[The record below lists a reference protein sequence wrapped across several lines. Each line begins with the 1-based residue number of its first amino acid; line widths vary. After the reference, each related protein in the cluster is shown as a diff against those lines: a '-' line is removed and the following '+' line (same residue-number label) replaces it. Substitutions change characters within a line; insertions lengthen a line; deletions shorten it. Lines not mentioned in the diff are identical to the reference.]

1 MADDT
6 RAGTGDAGKPSGRP
20 ASPVERLATT
30 VGGTAIS
37 LIAIVFS
44 SQIQVRLGFQIFT
57 EQALAA
63 ILGFAL
69 AIIFI
74 RTPARKG
81 AKRDTVP
88 WYDAIFAAA
97 SLIAAFYLTWLYPS
111 LIDQFYFMRDQA
123 FAVGIVLVPLTIEAL
138 RRTSGW
144 GLTGIVLVFV
154 AYALWG
160 DVIPGKLQ
168 ARAHSFYDLAS
179 YLAVDTNGILG
190 LPMTIICTVVIMY
203 VFFGQLLLKTGG
215 SEWFTDIATA
225 LMGGTRGG
233 SAKIAVVASGLFGS
247 ISGSAVSNVV
257 STGVITIPLMR
268 QAGYDAKTA
277 GAFEAVAS
285 TGGQIMPPIMGAA
298 AFLMAEILQ
307 VPYSTVV
314 IASIVP
320 ALLYYVAVFI
330 YADLEAA
337 RKNIAPVPADQ
348 IPPFFRVIREGWF
361 FLIPFVVLIY
371 QLFVGNLA
379 PEEAALWGAGAVVGV
394 SWIFGYKGR
403 RIGARGI
410 YNSIRDTGATAV
422 DIIVIG
428 SMAGIIIGVIQVS
441 GLGFGLTFVLVQFG
455 QGNLAGLLALTAVI
469 CIVLGMGMPTTAVYL
484 LVAVLAAPPLI
495 QLHILP
501 IAAHMFVF
509 YFGIVSLITPPVA
522 VAAYVAAS
530 LSGAGAMETAL
541 TSVKLG
547 WTALVVPVMFVMSP
561 DLIMQGT
568 VFDSAVAFVTAVAG
582 VWLATAAILGYL
594 LRPMGWALRL
604 AFAVAGI
611 ALLIPARAFPG
622 AATIEFV
629 GIALGTLLVASEFWQ
644 RRMRA
649 ARLAAGSAR

>member
-1 MADDT
+1 M
-6 RAGTGDAGKPSGRP
+6 
-20 ASPVERLATT
+20 
-30 VGGTAIS
+30 
-37 LIAIVFS
+37 
-44 SQIQVRLGFQIFT
+44 FT

-81 AKRDTVP
+81 AKRDRVP

-123 FAVGIVLVPLTIEAL
+123 FAVGLVLVPLTIEAL

-144 GLTGIVLVFV
+144 GLTGIVLAFV
-154 AYALWG
+154 VYGLWG
-160 DVIPGKLQ
+160 DVVPGKLE

-233 SAKIAVVASGLFGS
+233 SAKIAIVASGLFGS

-314 IASIVP
+314 IAAIVP

-330 YADLEAA
+330 FADLEAA
-337 RKNIAPVPADQ
+337 RKNIAPVPPDQ

-361 FLIPFVVLIY
+361 FLIPFAVLIY
-371 QLFVGNLA
+371 QLFIGNLA
-379 PEEAALWGAGAVVGV
+379 PEEAALWGAGAIVGV
-394 SWIFGYKGR
+394 SWIFGYKGK
-403 RIGARGI
+403 RIGPRGI
-410 YNSIRDTGATAV
+410 YESIRDTGATAV
-422 DIIVIG
+422 DIITIG
-428 SMAGIIIGVIQVS
+428 AMAGIIIGVIQVS

-469 CIVLGMGMPTTAVYL
+469 CIILGMGMPTTAVYL

-530 LSGAGAMETAL
+530 LSRGRRDGDRTHLGQDRVDRARGAGDVRHVTRSDHAGHGLQFGHRVRDGGRGRVARHRGSSRTFPAADGVGAARAVRLRRHRAAGAGARLPRRRRARARRHRAGRRTAGERVL
-541 TSVKLG
+541 AAPPAPRGGSGRL
-547 WTALVVPVMFVMSP
+547 
-561 DLIMQGT
+561 
-568 VFDSAVAFVTAVAG
+568 SAVGSTSPSG
-582 VWLATAAILGYL
+582 IRRSRGRTGGPRGSPRRPATG
-594 LRPMGWALRL
+594 
-604 AFAVAGI
+604 
-611 ALLIPARAFPG
+611 
-622 AATIEFV
+622 
-629 GIALGTLLVASEFWQ
+629 
-644 RRMRA
+644 RA
-649 ARLAAGSAR
+649 ACRPPRRPCRPRCGSR

>member
-1 MADDT
+1 MAEE
-6 RAGTGDAGKPSGRP
+6 RIIPEAGGDMP
-20 ASPVERLATT
+20 PVSAIDRLATN

-37 LIAIVFS
+37 LISIVFS
-44 SQIQVRLGFQIFT
+44 SQIQVTLGLQVFT
-57 EQALAA
+57 EQALSA

-81 AKRDTVP
+81 ARRNRVP
-88 WYDAIFAAA
+88 WYDALFAVASLLAAA
-97 SLIAAFYLTWLYPS
+97 YLAWLYPK
-111 LIDQFYFMRDQA
+111 LVDQFYFMRDQA
-123 FAVGIVLVPLTIEAL
+123 FAVGVILVPLTIEAL

-144 GLTGIVLVFV
+144 GLTGIVLAFV
-154 AYALWG
+154 AYGLWG
-160 DVIPGKLQ
+160 DVVPGKLQ
-168 ARAHSFYDLAS
+168 ARAHDFYDLAS

-215 SEWFTDIATA
+215 SEWFTDIATS

-307 VPYSTVV
+307 VPYSEVV

-320 ALLYYVAVFI
+320 ALLYYVAIFI

-337 RKNIAPVPADQ
+337 RKNIAPVPRGQ

-361 FLIPFVVLIY
+361 FLIPFGVLIY

-379 PEEAALWGAGAVVGV
+379 PEEAALWGAGSIIIV
-394 SWIFGYKGR
+394 SWIFGYKGG
-403 RIGARGI
+403 RIGPRGI
-410 YNSIRDTGATAV
+410 YESIRDTGATAV
-422 DIIVIG
+422 DIIAIG
-428 SMAGIIIGVIQVS
+428 SMAGIIIGVIQIS
-441 GLGFGLTFVLVQFG
+441 GLGFGLTFVLVEFG

-469 CIVLGMGMPTTAVYL
+469 CIILGMGMPTTAVYL

-495 QLHILP
+495 QLHVLP

-530 LSGAGAMETAL
+530 LAGAGAMETAV

-568 VFDSAVAFVTAVAG
+568 LYNSAVAFVTAVAG
-582 VWLATAAILGYL
+582 VWLATAGLLGYL
-594 LRPMGWALRL
+594 LRPMGWALRAL
-604 AFAVAGI
+604 FGIAGI

-622 AATIEFV
+622 AGAVELI
-629 GIALGTLLVASEFWQ
+629 GIGLAALLLASEFWQ
-644 RRMRA
+644 RRMRRA
-649 ARLAAGSAR
+649 AAVSAGSAR